1 MSLLNDQQRDIVAF
15 CAKEC
20 ELQQSG
26 EMSVLWMLDAWDYAS
41 ERAILDDK
49 PMMSDVFELGSLVE
63 PIVNVQGFRTVNV
76 RVGSSIKMDH
86 TRVYGAMVSL
96 LDDPRLLAAPEQ
108 FFYEYENIHPFR
120 DGNGR
125 TGAILY
131 NWLRGS
137 LLDPV
142 WPPNFW
148 DDPGR
153 NGLKV
158 AE

>member
-1 MSLLNDQQRDIVAF
+1 MRHLFDDQQRDIVWF

-20 ELQQSG
+20 ELQRSG
-26 EMSVLWMLDAWDYAS
+26 EVSVAWMLDAWSYALEVS
-41 ERAILDDK
+41 GRK
-49 PMMSDVFELGSLVE
+49 PTMNDVLELGSLVE
-63 PIVNVQGFRTVNV
+63 PEVNVQGFRSVNV
-76 RVGSSIKMDH
+76 RVGASIKMNH
-86 TRVYGAMVSL
+86 TRVYGATIAL
-96 LDDPRLLAAPEQ
+96 LDDPRLRAAPEQ

-125 TGAILY
+125 SGAILY

-148 DDPGR
+148 NDPR
-153 NGLKV
+153 RVGLKV

>member
-1 MSLLNDQQRDIVAF
+1 MSLLTDEQRDIVAF

-26 EMSVLWMLDAWDYAS
+26 ETSVLWMLDAWDYAL
-41 ERAILDDK
+41 ECVDRK
-49 PMMSDVFELGSLVE
+49 PTMNDVLELGSLVE
-63 PIVNVQGFRTVNV
+63 PVVNVAGFRTVGV
-76 RVGSSIKMDH
+76 RVGSDVKMNH

-96 LDDPRLLAAPEQ
+96 LDDPRLRAAPEQ

-148 DDPGR
+148 NDLR
-153 NGLKV
+153 RHGLKE

>member
-1 MSLLNDQQRDIVAF
+1 MSLLTDQQRDIVAF

-20 ELQQSG
+20 ELQSSG
-26 EMSVLWMLDAWDYAS
+26 EMSVLWMLDAWDYAL
-41 ERAILDDK
+41 ECAGRLPEMNDIL
-49 PMMSDVFELGSLVE
+49 ELGSLVE
-63 PIVNVQGFRTVNV
+63 PVVNVAGFRRVNV
-76 RVGSSIKMDH
+76 RVGSDIKMSH
-86 TRVYGAMVSL
+86 EHVWGAMIDLIGSIS
-96 LDDPRLLAAPEQ
+96 RTEPEL
-108 FFYEYENIHPFR
+108 FFHDYENIHPFR

-148 DDPGR
+148 DDPR
-153 NGLKV
+153 RVGLKV